1 MTEPRSIW
9 LSSPVHFFSFGF
21 GSGLAPVAPGT
32 FGTLAAVPLWFV
44 LTPLSVTPYLAVSAL
59 LFVLGVTVCARTA
72 HALGVHDHS
81 AIVWDEVVGF
91 LLTMTAAPA
100 VWWAPVVGFAAFR
113 LFDILKPWP
122 IRWIDR
128 RVEGGLGIML
138 DDVLAAV
145 PAWGLVQAAAWLAQ
159 G

>member
-9 LSSPVHFFSFGF
+9 RSSPGHFLAFGF

-32 FGTLAAVPLWFV
+32 FGTLAALPLWWV
-44 LTPLSVTPYLAVSAL
+44 LSPLAVLPYLAVATL
-59 LFVLGVTVCARTA
+59 LFVVGVAVCARTTR
-72 HALGVHDHS
+72 ALGVHDHS

-113 LFDILKPWP
+113 LFDITKPWP

-138 DDVLAAV
+138 DDMLAAV
-145 PAWGLVQAAAWLAQ
+145 PAWALVQSTAWLVK
-159 G
+159 